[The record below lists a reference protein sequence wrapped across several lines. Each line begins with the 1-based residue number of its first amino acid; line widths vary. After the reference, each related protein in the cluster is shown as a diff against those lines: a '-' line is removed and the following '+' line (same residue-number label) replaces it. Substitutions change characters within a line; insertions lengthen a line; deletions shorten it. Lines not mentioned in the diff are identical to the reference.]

1 MPPFINSGKT
11 GDVKAKEM
19 PKLKGAMQ
27 APTAD
32 SQSVKRAF
40 GISAVYWFI
49 DWLRDITYNLFLIP

>member
-1 MPPFINSGKT
+1 MPLFINSGKT
-11 GDVKAKEM
+11 GDVKANEM

-40 GISAVYWFI
+40 GISAI
-49 DWLRDITYNLFLIP
+49 